1 MPNDLEILADKKT
14 SPKHLENLSSK
25 DGIESVGCN
34 GCHEDDES
42 TQQILRKLDR
52 RILPWMAGLFLMSFL
67 DRSNIG
73 NARLDGLE
81 KDLGLRGLQFNNAL
95 AIFYP
100 FYIIAEVPSN
110 VMLKRTRPS
119 LWFTLIMVSWGVVM
133 TLMGLVKN
141 YQGLLAAR
149 SVLGF
154 AEGGLFPGIAFYITL
169 WYRRSETGTR
179 LALIYGTATVAGAF
193 GGLLARGITEM
204 RGVGGLK
211 GWAWIFVL
219 EGLLTIVVAS
229 TAYFFVPDHPTTAK
243 FLTPS
248 QRVTLVRRLQEDT
261 GGLSQDFN
269 ISYVWDAVK
278 DWKTYAYM
286 LIFIACTTPTY
297 SMSLFLPTI
306 IKNMGYTAEKAQLLS
321 VPPYIL
327 ACTLT
332 VIAGIAADRLG
343 TRGRFMI
350 GFFLLAIVGFTMLIA
365 SVKPAVQYA
374 AVFVAAA
381 GTFPTNAMCMAWC
394 GNNIGGATKKSVA
407 IAIIVA
413 FGNFGGLIAS
423 YTYIAANAPRYYS
436 GHGILLAILLMGAV
450 VAFVLHVYFRREN
463 LRRDKTYKPPTEYTE
478 AQMATESHRGDQ
490 ASFFRF
496 ID

>member
-1 MPNDLEILADKKT
+1 MANNHSSLADEKS
-14 SPKHLENLSSK
+14 SPEFLENSRPEH
-25 DGIESVGCN
+25 DVGSLEAT
-34 GCHEDDES
+34 EDDFS
-42 TQQILRKLDR
+42 DQDTSSLLRKLDR

-81 KDLGLRGLQFNNAL
+81 TDLGLRGLQFNNAL

-110 VMLKRTRPS
+110 IMLKRTRPS
-119 LWFTLIMVSWGVVM
+119 LWFAFIMVSWGIVM

-141 YQGLLAAR
+141 YRGLMIAR
-149 SVLGF
+149 VFLGI

-179 LALIYGTATVAGAF
+179 LAIIYATATVAGAF

-211 GWAWIFVL
+211 GWAWIFIL
-219 EGLLTIVVAS
+219 EGLLTVVVAS
-229 TAYFFVPDHPTTAK
+229 AAYFFIPDHPTTVK
-243 FLTPS
+243 FLSPREQTK
-248 QRVTLVRRLQEDT
+248 LVQRLQNDT
-261 GGLSQDFN
+261 GGLSQEFEMC
-269 ISYVWDAVK
+269 YVWDAVK

-286 LIFIACTTPTY
+286 FIFIACTTPTY

-321 VPPYIL
+321 VPPYVL
-327 ACTLT
+327 ACILT
-332 VIAGIAADRLG
+332 VIIGITADRLR

-350 GFFLLAIVGFTMLIA
+350 IFFRFAMLIA
-365 SVKPAVQYA
+365 SVKPGVQYT

-394 GNNIGGATKKSVA
+394 GNNIG
-407 IAIIVA
+407 
-413 FGNFGGLIAS
+413 
-423 YTYIAANAPRYYS
+423 
-436 GHGILLAILLMGAV
+436 
-450 VAFVLHVYFRREN
+450 
-463 LRRDKTYKPPTEYTE
+463 
-478 AQMATESHRGDQ
+478 
-490 ASFFRF
+490 
-496 ID
+496 

>member
-1 MPNDLEILADKKT
+1 MAHKHSSSADEKSTPELLEISSSENDIGSVQTFGDDFNDRDT
-14 SPKHLENLSSK
+14 SNL
-25 DGIESVGCN
+25 
-34 GCHEDDES
+34 
-42 TQQILRKLDR
+42 LRKLDR

-81 KDLGLRGLQFNNAL
+81 TDLGLRGLQFNNAL

-110 VMLKRTRPS
+110 IMLKRTRPS
-119 LWFTLIMVSWGVVM
+119 LWFAFIMVSWGIVM

-141 YQGLLAAR
+141 YRGLLIAR
-149 SVLGF
+149 VFLGF

-179 LALIYGTATVAGAF
+179 LAIIYATATVAGAF

-204 RGVGGLK
+204 KGVGGLK
-211 GWAWIFVL
+211 GWAWIFIL
-219 EGLLTIVVAS
+219 EGLLTMVVAS
-229 TAYFFVPDHPTTAK
+229 VAYFFVPDHPTTAN
-243 FLTPS
+243 FLIPKERTG
-248 QRVTLVRRLQEDT
+248 LVRRLQSDT
-261 GGLSQDFN
+261 GGLAQEFEMA
-269 ISYVWDAVK
+269 YVWDAVR

-327 ACTLT
+327 ACILT
-332 VIAGIAADRLG
+332 VIVGVTADRFK
-343 TRGRFMI
+343 TRGRFMVV
-350 GFFLLAIVGFTMLIA
+350 FFLIAMVGFAMLMA
-365 SVKPAVQYA
+365 SIKPAVQYT
-374 AVFVAAA
+374 AVFIAAA

-407 IAIIVA
+407 IAMIVA

-423 YTYIAANAPRYYS
+423 YTYIAKNAPRYYS
-436 GHGILLAILLMGAV
+436 GHG
-450 VAFVLHVYFRREN
+450 
-463 LRRDKTYKPPTEYTE
+463 
-478 AQMATESHRGDQ
+478 
-490 ASFFRF
+490 RF
-496 ID
+496 